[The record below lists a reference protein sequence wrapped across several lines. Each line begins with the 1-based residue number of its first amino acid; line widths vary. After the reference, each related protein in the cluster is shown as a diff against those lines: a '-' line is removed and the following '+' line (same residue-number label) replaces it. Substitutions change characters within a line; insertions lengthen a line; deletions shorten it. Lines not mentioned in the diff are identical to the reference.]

1 MAFFLIK
8 PGMVLLGVYVA
19 KSRSWLVREIQF
31 LAGCRPPHNCQGKCP
46 LSFGI
51 LFVGAQSLYLEL
63 RTKNPSQEFAHSFAW
78 TFRFTQVKFLSC
90 RDGFEK
96 NKFQGFWQYIYVGTA
111 KNSFTV
117 KLFQDGNRDVT
128 CFYLFVYL
136 GEFIRFWLSSDSHK
150 EQLLS
155 THPNTQKNQGND
167 SMNVWNCF
175 IQLISLNYCQIK
187 TFTLEAAMRAKVSQL
202 QRLHQRNMICHN
214 VQNKKGNNSRN
225 NW

>member
-1 MAFFLIK
+1 
-8 PGMVLLGVYVA
+8 MVLLGVYVT
-19 KSRSWLVREIQF
+19 KLRSWLVREIQF
-31 LAGCRPPHNCQGKCP
+31 LAGCRPPPQ
-46 LSFGI
+46 LSRK
-51 LFVGAQSLYLEL
+51 V
-63 RTKNPSQEFAHSFAW
+63 PSFIWYIFCWGPKLVLGVTNEKPKTRICARSFAW

-90 RDGFEK
+90 CDGFEK

-202 QRLHQRNMICHN
+202 QRLHQRNMIRHN
-214 VQNKKGNNSRN
+214 VQNKKGNDSRN

>member
-1 MAFFLIK
+1 
-8 PGMVLLGVYVA
+8 MVLLGVYVT
-19 KSRSWLVREIQF
+19 KSWSWLVREIQF

-51 LFVGAQSLYLEL
+51 FFVGAQSLYLEL
-63 RTKNPSQEFAHSFAW
+63 RTKNPRQEFARVRLHGLFASLRSNSSLVAMALKR
-78 TFRFTQVKFLSC
+78 TNFKDS
-90 RDGFEK
+90 G
-96 NKFQGFWQYIYVGTA
+96 NIYMLVQPKTPSRWNFFKTEIEMLPA
-111 KNSFTV
+111 F
-117 KLFQDGNRDVT
+117 F
-128 CFYLFVYL
+128 LFVYL

-202 QRLHQRNMICHN
+202 QRLHQRNMIRHN
-214 VQNKKGNNSRN
+214 VQNKKGNDSRN